1 MTQAQQTLHRPT
13 VLTSAFVAAAIA
25 IAITISGLLVVPS
38 FVGTPASPVDQARE
52 ERLDRAEQA
61 GVEWQKRYEQMY
73 PTR

>member
-1 MTQAQQTLHRPT
+1 MTQAQQALHRPT

-25 IAITISGLLVVPS
+25 IAITVSGLLFIPS
-38 FVGTPASPVDQARE
+38 FVGSSSSPVDQARE

-61 GVEWQKRYEQMY
+61 GLEWQERYEQMY